1 MTKQSEK
8 KKDKITLLDES
19 IQNIEKVWGKG
30 AVMRI
35 GDKPKVNIPAIST
48 CSIGLDKALG
58 VGGIPRGRISEIF
71 GNESSGKTSLATHI
85 IAQAQQSGGIAAMVD
100 AEHAFDPEYARK
112 LGADVDNLRISQPGS
127 GEEALE
133 IVDHLVRSTAVDI
146 VVVDSVA
153 ALTPKAELEGEMGDS
168 RMGLQARLMS
178 QAMRKLA
185 ANVANTKTSLIFIN
199 QTREVIGGM
208 YGPQKTT
215 SGGNALKFYTSTR
228 LDIRKIGQIK
238 DGEEV
243 VGHRTRVKVVKNK
256 VAPPFKKAE
265 FDIIYGE
272 GISKTGEII
281 DYGVEMGILKQSGS
295 WYSYGDTKLGQGR
308 ENVRSLLKDNI
319 ELSEE
324 LEKKIKEKL

>member
-153 ALTPKAELEGEMGDS
+153 ALTPKAELEGDMGDA
-168 RMGLQARLMS
+168 RIGLQARLMS